1 MKFGLLE
8 CPEIWICEMQAMT
21 ESIGTGTMARCVTK
35 PCLFLG
41 VFNACANMWHSR
53 RAGML
58 MSKSFKVVVSQMS
71 LWGIALWTCL
81 PNVGALR
88 MLGECLTIW
97 PCQMCSLGKPCLED
111 LHGKEALEHF
121 EHV

>member
-1 MKFGLLE
+1 
-8 CPEIWICEMQAMT
+8 
-21 ESIGTGTMARCVTK
+21 
-35 PCLFLG
+35 
-41 VFNACANMWHSR
+41 
-53 RAGML
+53 
-58 MSKSFKVVVSQMS
+58 
-71 LWGIALWTCL
+71 
-81 PNVGALR
+81 LR

>member
-1 MKFGLLE
+1 
-8 CPEIWICEMQAMT
+8 
-21 ESIGTGTMARCVTK
+21 
-35 PCLFLG
+35 
-41 VFNACANMWHSR
+41 
-53 RAGML
+53 ML
-58 MSKSFKVVVSQMS
+58 MSKSFKVVVSKMS

-88 MLGECLTIW
+88 MLGECVTIW
-97 PCQMCSLGKPCLED
+97 PCQMRSLGKPCLED